1 MPTTSARRKSK
12 VAEKPRPNRI
22 RPVTVQIAVA
32 RRGIPSAARL
42 RRWALGQRGVT
53 LRIVGAREGKQIN
66 KRYRGVN
73 RPTNVLSFST
83 GDIVLC
89 HPVIRREARAQG
101 KTVAAHYAH
110 LVVHGVLHLRGYDH
124 KKKREAVR
132 MENAERRILARLGF
146 ADPYAVKSRL
156 PR

>member
-1 MPTTSARRKSK
+1 
-12 VAEKPRPNRI
+12 
-22 RPVTVQIAVA
+22 VQLAA
-32 RRGIPSAARL
+32 GRRGLPSPARL
-42 RRWALGQRGVT
+42 RKWTLGHPGVT
-53 LRIVGAREGKQIN
+53 LRVVGTREGKEISR
-66 KRYRGVN
+66 KYRGVN
-73 RPTNVLSFST
+73 RATNVLSFAT

-89 HPVIRREARAQG
+89 HPVIAREAREQG

-110 LVVHGVLHLRGYDH
+110 MVVHAILHLRGYDH
-124 KKKREAVR
+124 KKKREAAR